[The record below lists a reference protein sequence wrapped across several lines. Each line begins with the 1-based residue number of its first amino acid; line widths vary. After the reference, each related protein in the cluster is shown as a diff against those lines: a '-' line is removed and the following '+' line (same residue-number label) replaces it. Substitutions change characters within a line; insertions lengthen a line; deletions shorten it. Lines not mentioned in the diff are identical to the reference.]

1 MEKSIVE
8 NSTVEIHMKHLIQRI
23 PLTVLSSTAALVLSV
38 VVPMTAPSVAQAEV
52 KLATV
57 DVARIINLS
66 PVAQKKKKELSKA
79 SDSVRER
86 LEKKAE
92 SLKKAQKKL
101 EAKKVS
107 ATSKEAESFRKQ
119 AKEFERL
126 RDDLKAD
133 LEKKYVRINKE
144 VSDSVLKAIEKFAKS
159 KGYDIVIDKSEKY
172 QGPVLYGTKSVD
184 ITDKIIDEIS

>member
-1 MEKSIVE
+1 M
-8 NSTVEIHMKHLIQRI
+8 VEIHMKHLIQRI
-23 PLTVLSSTAALVLSV
+23 PLATLSSTAALVLSV
-38 VVPMTAPSVAQAEV
+38 LIPMTAPSVAQAEV